1 MKTVPEPKCRGEWP
15 RASHTLTKDS
25 DPFAQTGVR
34 KVNPDGSLVL
44 YQAHFASNFDRKH
57 QISVETAHR
66 MLPKKPQLIHFK
78 RFKRNTAY
86 FDTSYG

>member
-1 MKTVPEPKCRGEWP
+1 MKTVPEPMCGGEWP
-15 RASHTLTKDS
+15 RASHTLTKYS

-34 KVNPDGSLVL
+34 KVNPGIFIL
-44 YQAHFASNFDRKH
+44 YQANFVSNFDRKH
-57 QISVETAHR
+57 QISVENAYL